1 MTGPYGIPYEELAM
15 QQKEAEESM
24 PYTMREVREALV
36 KLPPKDRHG
45 IIFVL
50 DSGQAEIERLT
61 AEVEKWRE
69 WTLEARE
76 ELNPT
81 LARVRRLESALR
93 KITMRAAS
101 INHTDDAIY
110 DMATNALKVTK

>member
-1 MTGPYGIPYEELAM
+1 M
-15 QQKEAEESM
+15 QQKEAEDSM
-24 PYTMREVREALV
+24 PYTMRDVRQALV

-69 WTLEARE
+69 WAIKAQD

-81 LARVRRLESALR
+81 LTRVRKLEAALR